1 MSEIDEKK
9 ILEKGSKK
17 QLGELIKELLREHS
31 LELSKDKDAKLGSG
45 SFGDVY
51 EVRKINPKN
60 TYQQEKVH
68 KYALKI
74 IKIDKSEKSKSE
86 IPYEKRK
93 NQINRELSLSLNI
106 KHHNIIRTKQVFQK
120 EDDNLGGV
128 FFILMEKAIFPN
140 LYFLL
145 KSLHS
150 KTKKDNKLNL
160 LIFDIIKK
168 EKINEE
174 SKHFGWF
181 TRINEQFA
189 NFLIKQIFLGIEFL
203 HRNHVIH
210 FDIKPGNILITKDM
224 QLKICD
230 FTLTTFLNL
239 ENDAPYYLS
248 SGTYPFMGPEY
259 FSEGREIRKPIAP
272 KVDIFALGVML
283 LQFFYADPFE
293 ERGVAFYNSRK
304 ERPRQGEI
312 IDRINKV
319 VNRIRN
325 DDNLSRE
332 CKNVLYKLLQ
342 NNINDRGTIYE
353 ILNENWV
360 KQQNEEFNNI
370 LHTNDDLTTKFI
382 IETMKCGKV
391 KVNRKNK
398 QTNYIYKK
406 GFAKI
411 KAKFKL
417 PRNAN

>member
-1 MSEIDEKK
+1 MSEIETKNSD
-9 ILEKGSKK
+9 KGSKK
-17 QLGELIKELLREHS
+17 QFNELIKELLKDNS

-60 TYQQEKVH
+60 KNTSGQEKVH

-74 IKIDKSEKSKSE
+74 IKIEKSKSE

-120 EDDNLGGV
+120 EDDNLGGA
-128 FFILMEKAIFPN
+128 FLILMEKAIFPN

-150 KTKKDNKLNL
+150 KTKKENKLNL
-160 LIFDIIKK
+160 LIFDIIEQNKFK
-168 EKINEE
+168 EE
-174 SKHFGWF
+174 SKRFGWF

-210 FDIKPGNILITKDM
+210 FDMKPGNILITKDM

-239 ENDAPYYLS
+239 EKDTSYYLS
-248 SGTYPFMGPEY
+248 SGTFPFMGPEY
-259 FSEGREIRKPIAP
+259 FSHNREIRKLTAP
-272 KVDIFALGVML
+272 KVDIFALGVIL

-293 ERGVAFYNSRK
+293 EKGTSFYNSKK
-304 ERPRQGEI
+304 ERPEQRQI
-312 IDRINKV
+312 IERIEKVLKRIN
-319 VNRIRN
+319 
-325 DDNLSRE
+325 DDENLSKE
-332 CKNVLYKLLQ
+332 CKSVLSKLLQ
-342 NNINDRGTIYE
+342 INIKERGTIYE

-391 KVNRKNK
+391 KVVRKNK
-398 QTNYIYKK
+398 QTNHIYKK

-417 PRNAN
+417 PRNTN

>member
-1 MSEIDEKK
+1 MSIEKK
-9 ILEKGSKK
+9 NEKGSKK
-17 QLGELIKELLREHS
+17 QLDELIKELLRENF

-51 EVRKINPKN
+51 EVHKINTKN
-60 TYQQEKVH
+60 TNMLLQEKVH

-128 FFILMEKAIFPN
+128 FCILMEKAIFPN

-150 KTKKDNKLNL
+150 KTKKENKLNL
-160 LIFDIIKK
+160 LIFEIIKNEGIK
-168 EKINEE
+168 EE
-174 SKHFGWF
+174 SKNFGWF
-181 TRINEQFA
+181 TRINEHFA

-210 FDIKPGNILITKDM
+210 FDMKPGNILITKDM

-239 ENDAPYYLS
+239 DKKDDKYYLS
-248 SGTYPFMGPEY
+248 SGTFPFMGPEY
-259 FSEGREIRKPIAP
+259 FSKNREIDKPSAP
-272 KVDIFALGVML
+272 KVDIFALGVIL
-283 LQFFYADPFE
+283 LQFFYADPFKE
-293 ERGVAFYNSRK
+293 NGIAFYNSRK
-304 ERPRQGEI
+304 ERPEQEEI
-312 IDRINKV
+312 EKRIDQVLERIKKDN
-319 VNRIRN
+319 
-325 DDNLSRE
+325 NLSKE
-332 CKNVLYKLLQ
+332 CKDVLSLLLQ
-342 NNINDRGTIYE
+342 KNINDRKTIYE

-391 KVNRKNK
+391 KVDRKNK
-398 QTNYIYKK
+398 QTNHIYKK

-417 PRNAN
+417 PRNTN